1 MQGATAA
8 KEKKGGGK
16 MQLGKSLPLQAKV
29 KSSWQKQLKKK
40 SFFFKK
46 ILTKAKSKENIL
58 TTTGIYLAGDV
69 RVC

>member
-29 KSSWQKQLKKK
+29 KSSWQKDLKKK
-40 SFFFKK
+40 SFFKK
-46 ILTKAKSKENIL
+46 ILTKAKNKENIL